1 MVKKRTL
8 PGCKKR
14 KILNAKQNM
23 RKQISKIHI
32 NTFYVTALL
41 IMNQKLKDNIYSI
54 QNIVVDMDI
63 GFMMACVSRFNIE
76 IIDP

>member
-23 RKQISKIHI
+23 YKQISKIHI
-32 NTFYVTALL
+32 NTSYVMVLL

-54 QNIVVDMDI
+54 QNIVVDHH
-63 GFMMACVSRFNIE
+63 S
-76 IIDP
+76 